1 VSETVWRATIF
12 GEPVAAR
19 EAGQAAVVQGL
30 LRVVKSDAAR
40 LWVARAVTQLSGRR
54 PVRPF
59 SAKVSLECRVWSGD
73 PGTALDERLI
83 GEALER
89 AAVLVD
95 ARQIRETHRY
105 GAVDRCRPR
114 VDLVLRLA
122 ETRRLPADHETNRQE
137 DR

>member
-12 GEPVAAR
+12 GEPVTTR
-19 EAGQAAVVQGL
+19 EAGEAAVVQGM

-40 LWVARAVTQLSGRR
+40 LWMARAVTQLSGRR
-54 PVRPF
+54 PARPF
-59 SAKVSLECRVWSGD
+59 SATVSLECRVWSD
-73 PGTALDERLI
+73 EPGAALDERLI

-105 GAVDRCRPR
+105 GAVDRRRPR
-114 VDLVLRLA
+114 LDLVLRLA
-122 ETRRLPADHETNRQE
+122 EARAG
-137 DR
+137 

>member
-1 VSETVWRATIF
+1 MSKTVWRATIF
-12 GEPVAAR
+12 GEPVTTR
-19 EAGQAAVVQGL
+19 EAGAAAVVQGL

-59 SAKVSLECRVWSGD
+59 SAEVSLECRVWSD
-73 PGTALDERLI
+73 APGVALDERLI

-95 ARQIRETHRY
+95 ARQIRESHRY
-105 GAVDRCRPR
+105 GGMDRCRPR

-122 ETRRLPADHETNRQE
+122 EAPNRQE

>member
-1 VSETVWRATIF
+1 VAETVWRATIF
-12 GEPVAAR
+12 GEPVTTR
-19 EAGQAAVVQGL
+19 ESGEAAVVQGL
-30 LRVVKSDAAR
+30 LRVVKSNAAR

-59 SAKVSLECRVWSGD
+59 SATVSLECRVWSD
-73 PGTALDERLI
+73 EPGTALDERLI

-122 ETRRLPADHETNRQE
+122 EAPKRRE

>member
-1 VSETVWRATIF
+1 MSETVWRATII
-12 GEPVAAR
+12 GEPVTTR
-19 EAGQAAVVQGL
+19 EAGEAAVVQGL

-40 LWVARAVTQLSGRR
+40 LWVARAVTQLAGRR
-54 PVRPF
+54 PPRPF

-73 PGTALDERLI
+73 PGNALDERLI

-105 GAVDRCRPR
+105 GAVDRSRPR

-122 ETRRLPADHETNRQE
+122 GATNPGE
-137 DR
+137 AP